1 MELRSSPM
9 DRTFAQPG
17 AVTVSPGFLPAGE
30 QEFAGYPAAFIARL
44 QETLDRT
51 RPESHQGALII
62 ISVDNMPMI
71 LSGYGHHT
79 AQSMMNCFIQDLRTI
94 LAPEDTVM
102 RVQKDQI
109 GILIEAISD
118 QEASMFA
125 ERVASHTR
133 HFGHQCDLGL
143 LNIMSAVAC
152 IKLPMTSIPAE
163 LVLDHAYIA
172 VKSGKGFVCRS
183 YHEPLPESTAAR
195 QEMGLAGFLL
205 RAIRENRLRLAYQPI
220 IESET
225 GKISHFEA
233 LLRVVGDD
241 GSISSAGPLIPVA
254 ERVGLIEIIDEKV
267 LEMVVEDLHRSPDV
281 MLTFNVSNLSTTS
294 SKWLRRFKEL
304 TTDEP
309 EIARRM
315 IVEITETAAHR
326 DMKRTSFFVA
336 SVQSQGAQVALDDF
350 GSGYTSFRQLKSL
363 SVDLVKIDGAF
374 VRDIVDN
381 HDNYFFVKTLLDF
394 TKAFKLKAV
403 AEFVENG
410 EIAKILLGLGVEYMQ
425 GYYFGKPENHRSW
438 LKGGE

>member
-1 MELRSSPM
+1 MDLRASPM
-9 DRTFAQPG
+9 DMIFPSPG
-17 AVTVSPGFLPAGE
+17 AMTTASGAYPGE
-30 QEFAGYPAAFIARL
+30 RESAGYPAGIVARL
-44 QETLDRT
+44 QEVLN
-51 RPESHQGALII
+51 RPRDEDNQGALIL
-62 ISVDNMPMI
+62 ISIENMPMI
-71 LSGYGHHT
+71 LSGYGHLV
-79 AQSMMNCFIQDLRTI
+79 AENMMNCFMQELRGI
-94 LAPEDTVM
+94 LPPNDAAV
-102 RVQKDQI
+102 RLQKDQI
-109 GILIEAISD
+109 AILVEAIGG
-118 QEASMFA
+118 QEANFFA
-125 ERVASHTR
+125 ERIAAQTR

-152 IKLPMTSIPAE
+152 ITLPMTSVQAE

-172 VKSGKGFVCRS
+172 VKSGKSFICRS
-183 YHEPLPESTAAR
+183 YDDPLPDATAAR

-205 RAIRENRLRLAYQPI
+205 RAVRENRLRLAYQPI

-225 GKISHFEA
+225 GKISHYEA
-233 LLRVVGDD
+233 LLRVIGDD

-294 SKWLRRFKEL
+294 SKWLRKFKEL
-304 TTDEP
+304 TTNHPDV
-309 EIARRM
+309 ASRM

-336 SVQSQGAQVALDDF
+336 SVQSQGAMVALDDF

-438 LKGGE
+438 LKESE